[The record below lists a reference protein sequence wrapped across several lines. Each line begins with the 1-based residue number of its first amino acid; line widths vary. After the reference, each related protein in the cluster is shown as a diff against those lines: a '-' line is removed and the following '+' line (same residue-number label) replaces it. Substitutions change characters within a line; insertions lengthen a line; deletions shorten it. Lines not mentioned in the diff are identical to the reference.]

1 MDLTS
6 LSLTA
11 RVVCVY
17 RPHSF
22 EGLAPGGQYTVDVIS
37 ISGERRGKPGT
48 LILHTSKSK
57 IYLVCV
63 CSRVYLVRRE
73 SDQRKFFV
81 FLSAVGFSLSSPH

>member
-1 MDLTS
+1 MVLTS

-22 EGLAPGGQYTVDVIS
+22 EGLAPGSQYTVDVIS

-48 LILHTSKSK
+48 ITLHTGKSK
-57 IYLVCV
+57 IYLLCV
-63 CSRVYLVRRE
+63 LTCVYLVENVERE
-73 SDQRKFFV
+73 KGIKEGFLFFV
-81 FLSAVGFSLSSPH
+81 SSWLQS